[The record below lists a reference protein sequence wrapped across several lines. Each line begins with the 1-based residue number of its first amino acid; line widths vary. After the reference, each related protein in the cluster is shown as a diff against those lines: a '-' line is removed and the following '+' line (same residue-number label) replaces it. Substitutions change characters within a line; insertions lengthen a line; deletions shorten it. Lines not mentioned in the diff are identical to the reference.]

1 MASDDITIK
10 MLMQSL
16 EMTDKLQDELDDFR
30 SEIVELKLEN
40 VRNHN
45 YRDSFVRLEDTLKGI
60 QATLREE
67 SETRRKDLKELEVN
81 MAKKADVAALAVR
94 MDAIEKTHA
103 KWVGALGVIG
113 LLLGYFSSSIKSW
126 LSSLMH

>member
-10 MLMQSL
+10 ILMQSL
-16 EMTDKLQDELDDFR
+16 EMTEKIQDELDDFR

-45 YRDSFVRLEDTLKGI
+45 YRESFARLEDSLKQI
-60 QATLREE
+60 QNQLKEE
-67 SETRRKDLKELEVN
+67 SETRRKDLRDIEQN
-81 MAKKADVAALAVR
+81 MAKKTDLTALAVR
-94 MDAIEKTHA
+94 MDTIEKTHA

-113 LLLGYFSSSIKSW
+113 LLLGYFSSAIKSW
-126 LSSLMH
+126 LTSMIQ